1 MCFSLDK
8 NRQSALP
15 CTPHQR
21 GKNTQDSS
29 PSFQSLSGFVAEW
42 AERSDWWCFCK
53 FSVKYLLILPSAH
66 GNTTDMVNK
75 LLIYLFYIE
84 QCALAVS
91 LLLAATCVLV
101 QPVISRQWKSGL
113 PRSLDECG
121 MWGRLLLSN
130 GVQPDSPV
138 PAILAAPVGPVCDL
152 PSII

>member
-21 GKNTQDSS
+21 GKNTHDSS
-29 PSFQSLSGFVAEW
+29 PGFKSLSGLVTEW
-42 AERSDWWCFCK
+42 AERSHWWCFCK

-66 GNTTDMVNK
+66 GNTTKIVNK
-75 LLIYLFYIE
+75 LLIYLFYVE
-84 QCALAVS
+84 HCAVS
-91 LLLAATCVLV
+91 LLLAATCMLV
-101 QPVISRQWKSGL
+101 QPVNSRHRKSGL

-121 MWGRLLLSN
+121 LWGRLLLSN

-138 PAILAAPVGPVCDL
+138 PAILAAPVGPVCES
-152 PSII
+152 PSIM